1 MGILKLGPG
10 RLSIPRRCRGNA
22 ARPEAGRASTS
33 GAARARAGPLSRARR
48 PRWRAPVSLQV
59 EFGGGAELLFDG
71 VKKHQV
77 TLPCQPEPWDIRNL
91 LKWIKQNMLKERP
104 ELFMQG
110 ESVRPGILVLIND
123 ADWELMGELD
133 YKLQDQDNVVF
144 ISTLHGG

>member
-1 MGILKLGPG
+1 M
-10 RLSIPRRCRGNA
+10 A
-22 ARPEAGRASTS
+22 
-33 GAARARAGPLSRARR
+33 
-48 PRWRAPVSLQV
+48 APVSLQV
-59 EFGGGAELLFDG
+59 EFGGGAEFLFDG

-77 TLPCQPEPWDIRNL
+77 TLPCQPEPCEYQNLLDNSKERNKAGDIRNL
-91 LKWIKQNMLKERP
+91 LKWIKQNLLKERP

-133 YKLQDQDNVVF
+133 YKLQDQDNVLF

>member
-1 MGILKLGPG
+1 
-10 RLSIPRRCRGNA
+10 
-22 ARPEAGRASTS
+22 
-33 GAARARAGPLSRARR
+33 SRISVVHCFHFR
-48 PRWRAPVSLQV
+48 
-59 EFGGGAELLFDG
+59 GGAELLFDG

-91 LKWIKQNMLKERP
+91 LKWIKQNLLKERP

-110 ESVRPGILVLIND
+110 ESVRPGILVLINE

-133 YKLQDQDNVVF
+133 YKLQDQDNVLF

>member
-1 MGILKLGPG
+1 MAVYTLVYTLLPLGTGGENKQATDRPLLSYL
-10 RLSIPRRCRGNA
+10 RLVP
-22 ARPEAGRASTS
+22 
-33 GAARARAGPLSRARR
+33 
-48 PRWRAPVSLQV
+48 Q
-59 EFGGGAELLFDG
+59 GGAELLFDG

-91 LKWIKQNMLKERP
+91 LKWIKQNLLKERP

-133 YKLQDQDNVVF
+133 YKLQDQDNVLF

>member
-1 MGILKLGPG
+1 MGTVLPFCWGDAWH
-10 RLSIPRRCRGNA
+10 RGVLA
-22 ARPEAGRASTS
+22 HSRAS
-33 GAARARAGPLSRARR
+33 PLLVHCFYFR
-48 PRWRAPVSLQV
+48 
-59 EFGGGAELLFDG
+59 GGAELLFDG

-91 LKWIKQNMLKERP
+91 LKWIKQNLLKERP

-110 ESVRPGILVLIND
+110 ESVRPGILVLINE

-133 YKLQDQDNVVF
+133 YKLQDQDNVLF

>member
-1 MGILKLGPG
+1 M
-10 RLSIPRRCRGNA
+10 A
-22 ARPEAGRASTS
+22 
-33 GAARARAGPLSRARR
+33 
-48 PRWRAPVSLQV
+48 APVSLQV
-59 EFGGGAELLFDG
+59 EFGGGAEFMFDG

-91 LKWIKQNMLKERP
+91 LQWIKENLLKDRP

-133 YKLQDQDNVVF
+133 YKLQDQDTVLF